1 MSPVDNNATALTV
14 AKFGGTS
21 VADFT
26 AMSRSA
32 AIIKQ
37 NPAARIILISA
48 CSGVTN
54 LLVELANGVND
65 STRRQ
70 QLLARLKEIHHNV
83 ISELKSPESVLTE
96 VNSLLD
102 SVSILAKQAA
112 TQPSIPL
119 TDQLVSHGELL
130 STHLFSQILN
140 EMDVDTIRFDI
151 RNIMRTDSQFG
162 KAIPQPEMIRQLAA
176 TELQPLLENQVV
188 VSQGFI
194 GSDSEGKTTTLGR
207 GGSDYSAA
215 LVAEATDASTLEIW
229 TDVPGM
235 YSTDPRITSAAKPI
249 KEISF
254 SEASEMANFGA
265 KILHPSTLVPAVRQ
279 QIPVFIGSSKAPE
292 KGGTWIRE
300 SVDEAPLFRA
310 LALRCNQTMVTLTS
324 LNMFH
329 AYGFLAEVFRVL
341 AEHKISVDLITTSE
355 VSVSLTLDQTDTG
368 GGAPTLPEK
377 AVKELDKL
385 CRVEVEQGLCLVA
398 LIGNQMSST
407 KGSAKQIFGT
417 LEDYNLRMIC
427 YGASPHNLCFLVK
440 EQDAKSVV
448 KKLHKKILE

>member
-1 MSPVDNNATALTV
+1 MSLVDNNATALTV

-32 AIIKQ
+32 AIVKQ
-37 NPAARIILISA
+37 NPAARIVLISA

-54 LLVELANGVND
+54 LLVELANGIND
-65 STRRQ
+65 SARRQ
-70 QLLARLKEIHHNV
+70 QLLTRLKEIHRNV
-83 ISELKSPESVLTE
+83 ISELKSPENVLTE
-96 VNSLLD
+96 VDSLLD
-102 SVSILAKQAA
+102 SVSILAEQAA

-140 EMDVDTIRFDI
+140 EMGVNTIRFDI

-176 TELQPLLENQVV
+176 AELQPLLENQVV

-194 GSDSEGKTTTLGR
+194 GSDSKGNTTTLGR

-265 KILHPSTLVPAVRQ
+265 KILHPSTLVPAIRQ

-292 KGGTWIRE
+292 QGGTWIRE
-300 SVDEAPLFRA
+300 SVSEAPLFRA

-329 AYGFLAEVFRVL
+329 AYGFLAEVFRIL
-341 AEHKISVDLITTSE
+341 AEHKVSVDLITTSE

-377 AVKELDKL
+377 AVEELNRL

-448 KKLHKKILE
+448 KTLHKKILE

>member
-1 MSPVDNNATALTV
+1 
-14 AKFGGTS
+14 
-21 VADFT
+21 
-26 AMSRSA
+26 MSRSA
-32 AIIKQ
+32 AIIKN
-37 NPAARIILISA
+37 NPAARIVLISA

-54 LLVELANGVND
+54 LLVELANGVTESD
-65 STRRQ
+65 RRQ
-70 QLLARLKEIHHNV
+70 QLLTRLGQIHHSV
-83 ISELKSPESVLTE
+83 LSELQSPEKVASE
-96 VNSLLD
+96 IDSLLD
-102 SVSILAKQAA
+102 SVSTLAEQAA
-112 TQPSIPL
+112 SQPSVQL

-130 STHLFSQILN
+130 STHLFTQILN
-140 EMDVDTIRFDI
+140 EMGVDTVRFDI
-151 RNIMRTDSQFG
+151 RDIMRTDSQFG
-162 KAIPQPEMIRQLAA
+162 KAIPQPEAIRQLA
-176 TELQPLLENQVV
+176 TDKLQPLLENQVV

-194 GSDSEGKTTTLGR
+194 GSDSEGQTTTLGR

-215 LVAEATDASTLEIW
+215 LVAEAVDASTLEIW

-235 YSTDPRITSAAKPI
+235 YTTDPRIAAAAKPI

-292 KGGTWIRE
+292 QGGTWIRE
-300 SVDEAPLFRA
+300 SVDDAPLFRA

-329 AYGFLAEVFRVL
+329 AYGFLAEVFRIL

-368 GGAPTLPEK
+368 GGAPTLPPK
-377 AVKELDKL
+377 AVEALSKL

-448 KKLHKKILE
+448 KELHQKIFE

>member
-235 YSTDPRITSAAKPI
+235 YSTDPRITSQPNPLKRSVLAKPL
-249 KEISF
+249 KW
-254 SEASEMANFGA
+254 
-265 KILHPSTLVPAVRQ
+265 P
-279 QIPVFIGSSKAPE
+279 
-292 KGGTWIRE
+292 
-300 SVDEAPLFRA
+300 
-310 LALRCNQTMVTLTS
+310 
-324 LNMFH
+324 
-329 AYGFLAEVFRVL
+329 
-341 AEHKISVDLITTSE
+341 TSE
-355 VSVSLTLDQTDTG
+355 QKSYTPQHWSQPFASRSLYLSVPQKLQKKVGHGSVKALMKRRYF
-368 GGAPTLPEK
+368 ARLPY
-377 AVKELDKL
+377 AATKL
-385 CRVEVEQGLCLVA
+385 W
-398 LIGNQMSST
+398 
-407 KGSAKQIFGT
+407 
-417 LEDYNLRMIC
+417 LRSQ
-427 YGASPHNLCFLVK
+427 A
-440 EQDAKSVV
+440 
-448 KKLHKKILE
+448 